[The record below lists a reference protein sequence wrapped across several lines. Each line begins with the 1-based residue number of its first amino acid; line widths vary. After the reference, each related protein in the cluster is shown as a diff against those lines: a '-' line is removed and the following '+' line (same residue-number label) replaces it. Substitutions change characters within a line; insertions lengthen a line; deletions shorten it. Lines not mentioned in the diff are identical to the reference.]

1 MKERGMIIEK
11 VFLAIYNKREREE
24 GKRGEKKTGKKKE
37 WELWGSFRDKGTGR
51 DGEGSDGEVRKECVR
66 GQEEERER
74 KQERRN

>member
-1 MKERGMIIEK
+1 MKRKQER
-11 VFLAIYNKREREE
+11 KRN
-24 GKRGEKKTGKKKE
+24 GNYGEV
-37 WELWGSFRDKGTGR
+37 FRDKGTGR